1 LDLEL
6 TVQDVPA
13 KERARLPEVIR
24 AAGYAASLIWL
35 NVYICREMF
44 VRYTPRMNS
53 MQGFWIAMSRLAG
66 TGWFH
71 SQWYRYW
78 DCGSPVEFIYAPLVP
93 AMTAWASAVR
103 GVPRDVAFQTVSG
116 LIYCLG
122 PVTLFLM
129 AWLLTRA
136 PGYSFAASVFYSL
149 TAPSQLFMAD
159 ASYSIQHF
167 WDARRLY
174 LTTVWDE
181 TPHMAALAILPLVIL
196 FLSLSIQKRRLV
208 YYVATTLAIAIC
220 ALASDFGPV
229 LTSMASLCLLF
240 VLRRQGIHADNILGN
255 KDYTSVGS
263 VAGSPIFGQP
273 LTALPGRAVRFW
285 INLD

>member
-1 LDLEL
+1 ML
-6 TVQDVPA
+6 DVPA
-13 KERARLPEVIR
+13 KARARLPEVIQ

-35 NVYICREMF
+35 NAYICREMF

-174 LTTVWDE
+174 LATVWDE
-181 TPHMAALAILPLVIL
+181 TPPFGGRGPDLPHIQHRQQSWVIVDVLGKHGRVRSVPVPGWAKAAIDRWSTA
-196 FLSLSIQKRRLV
+196 
-208 YYVATTLAIAIC
+208 A
-220 ALASDFGPV
+220 
-229 LTSMASLCLLF
+229 
-240 VLRRQGIHADNILGN
+240 GIYSGR
-255 KDYTSVGS
+255 VFR
-263 VAGSPIFGQP
+263 PINRG
-273 LTALPGRAVRFW
+273 GR
-285 INLD
+285 